1 MAQKLKELIID
12 VEKELRPYF
21 DQIEQ
26 NALIAQ
32 EHVLDAFHE
41 VKITESDLIGTTGYG
56 YDDIGR
62 DHLEDVY
69 SKVFKAE
76 DSLVRPQIISGTHA
90 ITLALNSQLKY
101 GEELLYITGTPYDTL
116 LEVIGINGNG
126 IGSFIEQGIAYR
138 EVPLKQNKIDIH
150 SVLENINENTKV
162 IAIQRSKGYSSRPS
176 LTIEQIEQ
184 AIKAIK
190 EVYPDKIIFVDN
202 CYGEFVEDKEPI
214 EIGADLIA
222 GSLIKNPGGGLAKIG
237 GYISGKADLIERCA
251 YRLTAP
257 GIGKEAGA
265 SLGSL
270 PEMYQGFFLAPH
282 VVSQSLKGALF
293 TSRLLE
299 KLNMTTTP
307 HYQDKRTDI
316 IQSVTFE
323 TKEQMIAFCQS
334 IQHASPINA
343 HFSPM
348 PSYMPG
354 YEDDVIMA
362 AGTFIQG
369 SSIELTADGPIRP
382 PYEAYIQGGLT
393 YEHVKIAITRAVQ
406 NLIKQNLVEL

>member
-1 MAQKLKELIID
+1 MEQKLKELIID

-21 DQIEQ
+21 DQIEH

-56 YDDIGR
+56 YDDVGR

-101 GEELLYITGTPYDTL
+101 GDELLYITGTPYDTL

-138 EVPLKQNKIDIH
+138 EVPLKQNEIDIH

-176 LTIEQIEQ
+176 LTIAQIEQ

-190 EVYPDKIIFVDN
+190 ETYPDKIVFVDN

-406 NLIKQNLVEL
+406 HLIKQNLVEL

>member
-1 MAQKLKELIID
+1 MEQKLKELIID

-21 DQIEQ
+21 DQIEH

-56 YDDIGR
+56 YDDVGR

-101 GEELLYITGTPYDTL
+101 GDELLYITGTPYDTL

-126 IGSFIEQGIAYR
+126 IGSFIEQGITYR
-138 EVPLKQNKIDIH
+138 EVALKQNEIDIH
-150 SVLENINENTKV
+150 SVLENINAKTKV

-176 LTIEQIEQ
+176 LTITQIEQ

-190 EVYPDKIIFVDN
+190 ETYPDKIVFVDN

-406 NLIKQNLVEL
+406 HLIKQDLIEL

>member
-323 TKEQMIAFCQS
+323 TKEQMVAFCQS

-406 NLIKQNLVEL
+406 HLIKQNLVEL